1 MKLNIDR
8 QLRPSTETSWVVS
21 YDGKTIPRWRTAAI
35 LKSVISPYLSEKK
48 SSDINE
54 IWYTAADFRTG
65 WTSRDQKWKSCIGQ
79 TPSSTERISLL
90 TKVVTLSL
98 SLFKLFPSRLSWV
111 VGADVVRGLGWVHYF
126 AGLGWAGEKDRVW
139 SVSFH
144 SLIECSYIFNADV
157 HMKRLIT

>member
-111 VGADVVRGLGWVHYF
+111 VGADVVVGWVGSIICWV
-126 AGLGWAGEKDRVW
+126 GLSWGKRPCLICVISFFNRVF
-139 SVSFH
+139 V
-144 SLIECSYIFNADV
+144 YI
-157 HMKRLIT
+157 